1 MRKRSEPQRIRFYGE
16 FSAIVIFGFLL
27 IGCETLSSGSG
38 KSAKIEDT
46 GFFARYDD
54 LKAESDPAFVGLP
67 ALYAIRPG
75 VNWAAYKKIIIPDFT
90 SLKTNV
96 KDLSGMQLAEY
107 KTIKKDLADHLAQAY
122 DGSVFLQCV
131 RTSERIDPKD
141 IEAIKKLPADAI
153 LMGNIKELHSAKD
166 LTVTQVEIKIVE
178 TKNGM
183 EILKAINRNST
194 DHDKVAMP
202 IVSNLSVLIN
212 KAKSAKVAEPEKGAA
227 KSSPLKEEIP
237 ASPPTPAPK
246 SPAMEAQ
253 AAAVPPSVGS
263 AEANAESK
271 PAVAEKPAAS
281 FLILTKAAN
290 IRSEPNIK
298 SKVITILKKG
308 SKVEKLD
315 KSGSWFKIKLPS
327 GITGWVF
334 QDLVKEAQ

>member
-16 FSAIVIFGFLL
+16 FSAIVILGFLL

-96 KDLSGMQLAEY
+96 KNLSGMQLAEY

-212 KAKSAKVAEPEKGAA
+212 KAKSAKVAEPERAQQNLLHSRK
-227 KSSPLKEEIP
+227 KFQHRRLPLLLNLRQWRLRQLRFRHRLVQLK
-237 ASPPTPAPK
+237 PTRNQNRRSPK
-246 SPAMEAQ
+246 SRPH
-253 AAAVPPSVGS
+253 P
-263 AEANAESK
+263 
-271 PAVAEKPAAS
+271 
-281 FLILTKAAN
+281 F
-290 IRSEPNIK
+290 
-298 SKVITILKKG
+298 
-308 SKVEKLD
+308 
-315 KSGSWFKIKLPS
+315 
-327 GITGWVF
+327 
-334 QDLVKEAQ
+334 